1 MQVLNHRC
9 FEGDEADDGSTRRIL
24 ATPQALLGH
33 LLQETH
39 KFHREKK
46 KKLFYHLFASRF
58 YFSVFNF

>member
-46 KKLFYHLFASRF
+46 KIVLPFICEQILFLSF
-58 YFSVFNF
+58 